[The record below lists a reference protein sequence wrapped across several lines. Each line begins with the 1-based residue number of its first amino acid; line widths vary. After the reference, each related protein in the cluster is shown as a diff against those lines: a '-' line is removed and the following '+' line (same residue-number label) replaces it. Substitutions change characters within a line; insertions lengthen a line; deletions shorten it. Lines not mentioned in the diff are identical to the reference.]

1 MTFSENTNLTPSG
14 QSASPSKIK
23 ELENRIDD
31 LQQTVTSVADSVAD
45 LADEVNTHELNAD
58 TANIGNAVIDNATVG
73 TETVTTVNADTVNAD
88 NLNATDASVT
98 NLTADDIEANSVDAD
113 NGYFGSANA
122 QSFTGQGVNITGD
135 ITASNK
141 VQGKTVQATEK
152 VVTPALE
159 STNTELKGA
168 TTVRGDVYF
177 PEDGDKIYGEY
188 LEIEADKVK
197 ADIEAET
204 VNATSVTAGTV
215 TGTAIEAQGLLVT
228 GNSRF
233 MGEVQARDIVPEP
246 GQTLDITTDT
256 LDADSIDADTVKV
269 NSLTT
274 ETPVDTNF
282 LVGYDENG
290 ELIPVD
296 ASLDP
301 ANLWEQDP
309 DEEATI
315 RPKNNRSVSVEALI
329 ADEAELTNASATDF
343 AAEAITAED
352 VTITGTLAVSDSVE
366 VGGNTTL
373 QNVTTEDATVNGDIS
388 VTGDA
393 TLKDTEV
400 DGTLTVNG
408 DIIQNG
414 SAYETHAEKLYTKKD
429 IIITRDGAVSG
440 LSTGEYTGIQAKK
453 YDGTNDG
460 LLVFD
465 KDGEARVGDMG
476 NTQPI
481 LTRDEVASMTAGR
494 PLTWDGTNKK
504 AVCGSA
510 AQSNA
515 LNSGITSA
523 LVTKLNGIETGAE
536 VNVQADWS
544 TTDTSADSYI
554 KNKPSIPTTWG
565 TAAEKN
571 AGTSAGYVP
580 LIGTTLGTTNNNIVV
595 TDTSGQLKP
604 SGTAI
609 GSAAGKTAGSAAG
622 NVPLIGTALG
632 TTNNNIVVTDTSG
645 QLKPSGTT
653 LGTSAGKTAGS
664 EAGNVP
670 LIGTAL
676 GTTNNNI
683 VVTDTSGQLKPS
695 GTVIGSAAGKTAGS
709 AVGNVPLVGTALGT
723 TNGNLVATDASGAL
737 KPVGLTAANIAY
749 WGNGGA
755 VCSTAKTTAAKVVG
769 ISGFTLYTGVTVK
782 VMFTYSNM
790 TANPTLNVNSTGAK
804 AIKVVKAGSKVTPTN
819 KTGYWRG
826 ATLTSLEMWQPYT
839 TLELLY
845 DGTDW
850 VIMGNPVVE
859 SYYTDS
865 ASYEIKADGLIR
877 QFGEYTNNGDTLITT
892 TLPVQ
897 FSTSSKVLVTGFP
910 NVTTLTSESS
920 TDNIFMSKT
929 LTTFSTKWHSHD
941 TRWSINWEAI
951 GY

>member
-1 MTFSENTNLTPSG
+1 MNFSENTNLLPGG
-14 QSASPSKIK
+14 QSASPSKLK
-23 ELENRIDD
+23 ELDNKIDD
-31 LQQTVTSVADSVAD
+31 LAQTVTSVADSVAD
-45 LADEVNTHELNAD
+45 LADEVTTAELNA
-58 TANIGNAVIDNATVG
+58 TSANVTNAVIDNATVG
-73 TETVTTVNADTVNAD
+73 TETVTTVNATTANAD
-88 NLNATDASVT
+88 TLNATDADIT
-98 NLTADDIEANSVDAD
+98 NLTADDVEANSVDAD
-113 NGYFGSANA
+113 NGYFGSVNA

-135 ITASNK
+135 ISASAK

-159 STNTELKGA
+159 STQTELKGA

-177 PEDGDKIYGEY
+177 PETGDKIYGEY

-215 TGTAIEAQGLLVT
+215 TATGVASQGLLVT

-233 MGEVQARDIVPEP
+233 MGEVQARNIVPEA

-256 LDADSIDADTVKV
+256 LDADSIEADTVKV
-269 NSLTT
+269 NSLIT

-315 RPKNNRSVSVEALI
+315 RPKSHRSVSVEALI
-329 ADEAELTNASATDF
+329 ADEAELTNASATDL

-352 VTITGTLAVSDSVE
+352 VAITGTLAVSDSVE

-373 QNVTTEDATVNGDIS
+373 QNVTTEDATINGDIS
-388 VTGDA
+388 VNGDA
-393 TLKDTEV
+393 TLRDTEV
-400 DGTLTVNG
+400 DGDLTVNG

-440 LSTGEYTGIQAKK
+440 LSTGEYTGIQATK

-460 LLVFD
+460 QLVFD
-465 KDGEARVGDMG
+465 KDGEARVGDVGDTEPLM
-476 NTQPI
+476 
-481 LTRDEVASMTAGR
+481 TRDEIANMTTGR

-544 TTDTSADSYI
+544 TTDTTADSYI
-554 KNKPSIPTTWG
+554 KNKPTIPATWG

-571 AGTSAGYVP
+571 
-580 LIGTTLGTTNNNIVV
+580 
-595 TDTSGQLKP
+595 
-604 SGTAI
+604 
-609 GSAAGKTAGSAAG
+609 AGSAAG

-632 TTNNNIVVTDTSG
+632 TTNNNIVVTDASG
-645 QLKPSGTT
+645 KLKPSGTT
-653 LGTSAGKTAGS
+653 IGSAAGKTAGS
-664 EAGNVP
+664 AVGNVP
-670 LIGTAL
+670 LVGTAL

-695 GTVIGSAAGKTAGS
+695 GTVIGSAAGKTAGNVS
-709 AVGNVPLVGTALGT
+709 GNVPLLAAALT
-723 TNGNLVATDASGAL
+723 SGNLVKMGSGGFVNSYSEESFF
-737 KPVGLTAANIAY
+737 KIP
-749 WGNGGA
+749 NGGA
-755 VCSTAKTTAAKVVG
+755 VCSTAKATQKKEIILPG
-769 ISGFTLYTGVTVK
+769 ITSIYTGMTVK
-782 VMFTYSNM
+782 VLFTNGNSA
-790 TANPTLNVNSTGAK
+790 ANPTLWVKQNSSSGVGVTPY
-804 AIKVVKAGSKVTPTN
+804 IKVVKAGSKVTPTN

-826 ATLTSLEMWQPYT
+826 ATSTSSEMWQPYT
-839 TLELLY
+839 TLELMY
-845 DGTDW
+845 DGTDF

-859 SYYTDS
+859 DYYSESRSYTVYANGLIEQWAFETPTTEGWNTVYLKINFSNNHPTIIGHPQYGDS
-865 ASYEIKADGLIR
+865 AAADQRNTIQVRMFPSYITAQNFQYYAVPTWGT
-877 QFGEYTNNGDTLITT
+877 YTWIA
-892 TLPVQ
+892 
-897 FSTSSKVLVTGFP
+897 K
-910 NVTTLTSESS
+910 
-920 TDNIFMSKT
+920 
-929 LTTFSTKWHSHD
+929 
-941 TRWSINWEAI
+941 